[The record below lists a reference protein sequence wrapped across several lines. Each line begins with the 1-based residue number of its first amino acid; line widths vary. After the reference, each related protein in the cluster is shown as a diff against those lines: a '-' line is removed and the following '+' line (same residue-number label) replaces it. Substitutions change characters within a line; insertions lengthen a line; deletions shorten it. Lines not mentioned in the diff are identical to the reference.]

1 MGRRDR
7 SARYIRTFSPRAYEG
22 AQPGDRQYK
31 SAARRRQEAEGLA
44 QALAQ
49 PCRRRKAGRETPG
62 ALSPQTAGDD
72 TRGRAPC
79 LRRTGVASVRKT
91 EMPRWLAA
99 FLWGKAEHMLLN
111 GIWRH
116 TV

>member
-7 SARYIRTFSPRAYEG
+7 SARYGGRSPCARTGA

-44 QALAQ
+44 QALAH

-72 TRGRAPC
+72 RRGRAPC

-99 FLWGKAEHMLLN
+99 FLWGKAGHMLLN

>member
-7 SARYIRTFSPRAYEG
+7 SARYGGRSPHARTRGLSPVTGR
-22 AQPGDRQYK
+22 YK
-31 SAARRRQEAEGLA
+31 SAARA
-44 QALAQ
+44 QAGGGGTAQAPAQ

-72 TRGRAPC
+72 RRGRAPC

>member
-1 MGRRDR
+1 MTGR
-7 SARYIRTFSPRAYEG
+7 
-22 AQPGDRQYK
+22 YK
-31 SAARRRQEAEGLA
+31 NAARRRQEAEGL
-44 QALAQ
+44 
-49 PCRRRKAGRETPG
+49 RRHLPIPAAAGKRDGKDQGLPDAGR
-62 ALSPQTAGDD
+62 
-72 TRGRAPC
+72 RGRYAGQVPYP
-79 LRRTGVASVRKT
+79 RRTGVASVRKT